1 MEPHR
6 CLSVVMPCFNEHM
19 TLKSSM
25 ERVLESPWVAELIV
39 VDDAST
45 DDSLAIARSVNDER
59 VRVLSQPVNRG
70 KGAALRRGFQEVS
83 APYVIIQDAD
93 LEYDPAEYPDILEP
107 LLDDRADVVFG
118 SRFLGGR
125 PHRVLYFWHSV
136 ANRALTTLSN
146 MFTDLNLTDMETCYK
161 AFRREVVQSMDLR
174 EERFGVEPEITA
186 KVAGG
191 RWRVYEIGI
200 SYAGRTYDE
209 GKKISWRDGV
219 VALGCIIRY
228 SPLLERARARISG
241 RLGAGREAS

>member
-1 MEPHR
+1 
-6 CLSVVMPCFNEHM
+6 MPCFNEHL
-19 TLKSSM
+19 TLKTSM

-59 VRVLSQPVNRG
+59 VIVLSQPHNRG
-70 KGAALRRGFQEVS
+70 KGAALRRGFQEATAS
-83 APYVIIQDAD
+83 YVIIQDAD

-136 ANRALTTLSN
+136 ANRALTTMSN

-161 AFRREVVQSMDLR
+161 AFRLEVVRGLDLR
-174 EERFGVEPEITA
+174 EELFGVEPEITA

-200 SYAGRTYDE
+200 SYSGRTYDE

-228 SPLLERARARISG
+228 SPLLERARARIGG